1 MYLSLTITFLLI
13 LGLVVTIVQNGF
25 PVDLKFFTW
34 KLQLSA
40 MGLIFY
46 ASLMGGAAVA
56 LLTLPKLVSKS
67 LKVRKLKKEIYELK
81 KGAVELEKRQE
92 ETE

>member
-13 LGLVVTIVQNGF
+13 LGLVVAIVQNSF
-25 PVDLKFFTW
+25 PVELKFFTW
-34 KLQLSA
+34 KLQFSIMA
-40 MGLIFY
+40 LIFY
-46 ASLMGGAAVA
+46 ASIIGGAAVA

-67 LKVRKLKKEIYELK
+67 LKVRRLKKEIYDLK

>member
-13 LGLVVTIVQNGF
+13 LGLVVTIVQNVF
-25 PVDLKFFTW
+25 PVELKFFTW
-34 KLQLSA
+34 KLQLSS
-40 MGLIFY
+40 MVLIFY
-46 ASLMGGAAVA
+46 ASIIGGAAVA
-56 LLTLPKLVSKS
+56 LLTLPKLISKS
-67 LKVRKLKKEIYELK
+67 LRVKSLKKEIYELK